1 MPTTK
6 YQQHT
11 FVLTSWKNAP
21 SSPILCRITV
31 QLLCKGKPVEI
42 QQHSGPHLR
51 HKAMQSEMY
60 NDQSS
65 FVCQCEELFIFYMFF
80 KRSAYNTIPPGH
92 IDSWHQNQQGPS
104 AVNECHIWYPVS
116 CFRSQIP
123 VYSDLS
129 KRVSLVV
136 SNLYLA
142 LMNGDR
148 FIRLYCNCMSQQVC
162 YSVLVETIRTKL
174 E

>member
-42 QQHSGPHLR
+42 QQRNGAHLR

-65 FVCQCEELFIFYMFF
+65 FVCQCEELFIVIYILYVFSKEAHIIRYHPDILVVGTKISKVHQLLTNAIFD
-80 KRSAYNTIPPGH
+80 IP
-92 IDSWHQNQQGPS
+92 
-104 AVNECHIWYPVS
+104 
-116 CFRSQIP
+116 
-123 VYSDLS
+123 
-129 KRVSLVV
+129 SLV
-136 SNLYLA
+136 S
-142 LMNGDR
+142 DHKFR
-148 FIRLYCNCMSQQVC
+148 P
-162 YSVLVETIRTKL
+162 IRTSPR
-174 E
+174 ESV